1 MVRLKN
7 SARTSSLAKA
17 YIELVS
23 HVVKDVTVDDYKA
36 FTTYLEGTDKD
47 IVLSPPNFIS
57 FLTGISQVKSVEYF
71 LKFEKLNEKLSK
83 RAALLNVH

>member
-7 SARTSSLAKA
+7 SARTSALAKA

>member
-7 SARTSSLAKA
+7 SARTSALAKA

-23 HVVKDVTVDDYKA
+23 NVVKDVTVDDYKA

-47 IVLSPPNFIS
+47 VVLSPPNFIS
-57 FLTGISQVKSVEYF
+57 FLTGIKPVQSVEYF
-71 LKFEKLNEKLSK
+71 LKFEKLDEKLQK
-83 RAALLNVH
+83 RSALINVH

>member
-36 FTTYLEGTDKD
+36 FTTYLESTDKD

>member
-7 SARTSSLAKA
+7 SARTSSLAEA

-57 FLTGISQVKSVEYF
+57 FLTGIKPDRSVEYF
-71 LKFEKLNEKLSK
+71 LKFETLEEKLSK
-83 RAALLNVH
+83 RATLIVAH

>member
-7 SARTSSLAKA
+7 SARTSALAKA

-23 HVVKDVTVDDYKA
+23 HVVQDVTVDDYKA

-57 FLTGISQVKSVEYF
+57 FLTGIKPVQSVEYF
-71 LKFEKLNEKLSK
+71 LKFETLEEKLSK
-83 RAALLNVH
+83 RDTLIVAH

>member
-1 MVRLKN
+1 MVKLVDT
-7 SARTSSLAKA
+7 AFTSELAKT
-17 YIELVS
+17 YVELIS
-23 HVVKDVTVDDYKA
+23 HVVQDVTVEDYKA
-36 FTTYLEGTDKD
+36 FTIYIESSDKN
-47 IVLSPPNFIS
+47 ITLSPPNFIS

>member
-7 SARTSSLAKA
+7 SARTSALAKA

-23 HVVKDVTVDDYKA
+23 HVVQDVTVDDYKA

-57 FLTGISQVKSVEYF
+57 FLTGIKPDRSVECF

>member
-1 MVRLKN
+1 LVRLKN
-7 SARTSSLAKA
+7 SARTSALAKA

-23 HVVKDVTVDDYKA
+23 HVVQDVTVDDYKA

-57 FLTGISQVKSVEYF
+57 FLTGIKPVQSVEYF
-71 LKFEKLNEKLSK
+71 LKFETLEEKLSK
-83 RAALLNVH
+83 RDALIVAH

>member
-7 SARTSSLAKA
+7 SARTSALAKA

-23 HVVKDVTVDDYKA
+23 HVVQDVTVDDYKA

-57 FLTGISQVKSVEYF
+57 FLTGIKPVQSVEYF
-71 LKFEKLNEKLSK
+71 LKFETLEEKLSK
-83 RAALLNVH
+83 RDALIVAH

>member
-7 SARTSSLAKA
+7 SARTSALAKA

-47 IVLSPPNFIS
+47 VVLSPPNFIS
-57 FLTGISQVKSVEYF
+57 FLTGIKPVQSVEYF
-71 LKFEKLNEKLSK
+71 LKFETLEEKLSK
-83 RAALLNVH
+83 RDALIVAH

>member
-1 MVRLKN
+1 MVRIKN

-23 HVVKDVTVDDYKA
+23 HVVQDVTVDDYKA

-57 FLTGISQVKSVEYF
+57 FLTGIKPVQSVEYF
-71 LKFEKLNEKLSK
+71 LKFETLEEKLSK
-83 RAALLNVH
+83 RDTLIVAH

>member
-1 MVRLKN
+1 MVILKN

-57 FLTGISQVKSVEYF
+57 VLTGIKPVQSVEDF
-71 LKFEKLNEKLSK
+71 LKFETLEEKLSK
-83 RAALLNVH
+83 RDALIVAH

>member
-1 MVRLKN
+1 MVILKN

-57 FLTGISQVKSVEYF
+57 FLTGVKPVQSVEYF
-71 LKFEKLNEKLSK
+71 LKFETLEEKLSK
-83 RAALLNVH
+83 RDALIVAH

>member
-7 SARTSSLAKA
+7 SARTSALAKA

-23 HVVKDVTVDDYKA
+23 HVVQDVTVDDYKA

-57 FLTGISQVKSVEYF
+57 FLTGIKPVKSVEYF

>member
-7 SARTSSLAKA
+7 SARTSALAKA

-36 FTTYLEGTDKD
+36 YTTYMEGTDKD

-57 FLTGISQVKSVEYF
+57 FLTGIKPDRSVEYF
-71 LKFEKLNEKLSK
+71 LKFETLEEKLSK
-83 RAALLNVH
+83 RDALIVAH

>member
-7 SARTSSLAKA
+7 SARTSALAKA

-23 HVVKDVTVDDYKA
+23 HVVQDVTVDDYKA

>member
-7 SARTSSLAKA
+7 SARTSALAKA

-36 FTTYLEGTDKD
+36 FTTYLESTDKD

-57 FLTGISQVKSVEYF
+57 FLTGIKPVQSVEYF
-71 LKFEKLNEKLSK
+71 LKFETLEEKLSK
-83 RAALLNVH
+83 RDALIVAH